1 MKTLDNYTTSELCK
15 EIVDR
20 VGDHLNDPEPKHDE
34 MLESLTP
41 HVIQQLSH
49 GCAMALH
56 WKGKWYK
63 DE

>member
-1 MKTLDNYTTSELCK
+1 MKTLSNYTTSELCK

-20 VGDHLNDPEPKHDE
+20 VGDHLHDPEPVHDE
-34 MLESLTP
+34 LLESLTP

-56 WKGKWYK
+56 QQDRCKK
-63 DE
+63 